1 MLQLLSMKED
11 THITPDEMLDPDARF
26 ILANE
31 RTLLAWVRTALAL
44 VAGGAAL
51 TQLGQR
57 SHMQIFIGVIAI
69 LLGALMA
76 TVGYM
81 RYKESDRAIR
91 AGRLPATGRAPAY
104 QVAGVVIFALAIA
117 AIELARS
124 WK

>member
-1 MLQLLSMKED
+1 MHEPKDAPASD
-11 THITPDEMLDPDARF
+11 MLDPDARF

-44 VAGGAAL
+44 IAGGAAL

-57 SHMQIFIGVIAI
+57 SEFQVLTGVVAI

-76 TVGYM
+76 TIGYM
-81 RYKESDRAIR
+81 RYKEADRAIR
-91 AGRLPATGRAPAY
+91 AGKLPATGRAPAY
-104 QVAGVVIFALAIA
+104 QVAGVVLFALAIA
-117 AIELARS
+117 IIEMVRS